1 MKILYINVL
10 YAPFIGGG
18 AEITLKHLAEGM
30 KDKGHEVKV
39 LSLTENNIKEKE
51 TIQGVDIVRLPIKNL
66 YFPYF
71 KNRKKPSY
79 KKMKFW
85 HLIDTYN
92 PLYMYSIKKE
102 IQQFSPDVI
111 SIHNMQG
118 FSVAIWDILKSLK
131 IPFVQVLHD
140 QYLLCPANMFRNQQL
155 CTEQCTQCKI
165 LRFPH
170 KIKSKNVNVV
180 GISNFILNK
189 FLNYGYFNNAKV
201 KKVIY
206 NSRKFNQSL
215 IKIDN
220 RMNTDDIV
228 FGYIGTLIQ
237 YKGIEVLLDLFLKNE
252 LLKKHKILIAG
263 SGEKEYENFLKKK
276 YKAKNIIFLGQV
288 KQEEFFSNVDVTLVP
303 SLWEEPLGMI
313 VIESLLF
320 GKPVITSNM
329 GGLPEMIENGMGY
342 IFDPKIKD
350 DLVNKILLFIK
361 NVNFFKANKESISK
375 RAYKKF
381 SYNKW
386 LDEWEST
393 YITLKDN

>member
-30 KDKGHEVKV
+30 KDKGHKV
-39 LSLTENNIKEKE
+39 RILSLTENNIKEKE
-51 TIQGVDIVRLPIKNL
+51 TIEGVDVIRLPIKNL

-71 KNRKKPSY
+71 KNRKKPSH

-111 SIHNMQG
+111 SVHNMQG

-189 FLNYGYFNNAKV
+189 FLNYGYFNNAKI

-206 NSRKFNQSL
+206 NSRKFNQNL
-215 IKIDN
+215 IQIDN
-220 RMNTDDIV
+220 RMNTNDIV

-237 YKGIEVLLDLFLKNE
+237 YKGIEVLLDLFVNNKI
-252 LLKKHKILIAG
+252 LKKYKILVAG
-263 SGEKEYENFLKKK
+263 SGEKKYENFLKQK

-288 KQEEFFSNVDVTLVP
+288 KQEEFFSNVDITLVP

-393 YITLKDN
+393 YIILKDN

>member
-30 KDKGHEVKV
+30 KDKGHKV
-39 LSLTENNIKEKE
+39 RILSLTENNIKEKE
-51 TIQGVDIVRLPIKNL
+51 TIEGVDVIRLPIKNL

-71 KNRKKPSY
+71 KNRKKPSH

-111 SIHNMQG
+111 SVHNMQG

-189 FLNYGYFNNAKV
+189 FLNYGYFNNAKI
-201 KKVIY
+201 KEVIY
-206 NSRKFNQSL
+206 NSRKFNQNL
-215 IKIDN
+215 IQIDN
-220 RMNTDDIV
+220 RMNTNDIV

-237 YKGIEVLLDLFLKNE
+237 YKGIEVLLDLFVNNKI
-252 LLKKHKILIAG
+252 LKKYKILVAG
-263 SGEKEYENFLKKK
+263 SGEKKYENFLKQK

-288 KQEEFFSNVDVTLVP
+288 KQEEFFSNVDITLVP

-393 YITLKDN
+393 YIILKDN